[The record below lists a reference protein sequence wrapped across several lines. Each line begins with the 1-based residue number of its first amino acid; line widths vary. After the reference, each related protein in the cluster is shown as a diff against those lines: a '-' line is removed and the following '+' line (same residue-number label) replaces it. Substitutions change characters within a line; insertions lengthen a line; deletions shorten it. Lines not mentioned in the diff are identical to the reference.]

1 MDIGDTLELPA
12 RNDKLLCL
20 GQKGTRVSACVPSDI
35 ARE

>member
-12 RNDKLLCL
+12 RNNKVLCL
-20 GQKGTRVSACVPSDI
+20 GEKGARISACMLSDI